1 MNRGTRSRLVRQ
13 RRILESASHV
23 FAENDYAEVSMEDIA
38 ERAEV
43 SRGTVYNYFN
53 SKDGL
58 YRRVLSE
65 RLGALMSRLEEVID
79 SEPDPVVNLRHC
91 VVQTFLFF
99 MKYPNLLLLW
109 RREELRRL
117 SLSGRN
123 DNREPIAD
131 HIVGVRDQLADMMRG
146 VFSEGSRAGIFRS
159 LDPGPTSQA
168 VLGAI
173 EGTAASMVG
182 VNVKDS
188 ITRKTVENLHNI
200 LSDGLLMKPQKV
212 RT

>member
-1 MNRGTRSRLVRQ
+1 VRNNEPGYE
-13 RRILESASHV
+13 IL
-23 FAENDYAEVSMEDIA
+23 SMEDIA

-58 YRRVLSE
+58 YRRVLTE
-65 RLGALMSRLEEVID
+65 RLGALMTRLEEVID

-109 RREELRRL
+109 RRDELRRL
-117 SLSGRN
+117 SFNGRN
-123 DNREPIAD
+123 GNHEPVAD
-131 HIVGVRDQLADMMRG
+131 HIVDVRDQLADMMQG
-146 VFSEGSRAGIFRS
+146 VFREGSRTGVFHS
-159 LDPGPTSQA
+159 LDPTSTAQA

-182 VNVKDS
+182 VSVKDK
-188 ITRKTVENLHNI
+188 ITRKAVENLHII
-200 LSDGLLMKPQKV
+200 LSEGLLMEPHKV
-212 RT
+212 SS

>member
-1 MNRGTRSRLVRQ
+1 MNRGTRSRLFRQ

-65 RLGALMSRLEEVID
+65 RLGALMTRLEDVID

-117 SLSGRN
+117 SLNGRN
-123 DNREPIAD
+123 DNHERIAD
-131 HIVGVRDQLADMMRG
+131 HIVDVRDQLADMMRG
-146 VFSEGSRAGIFRS
+146 VFSEGARTGVFHS
-159 LDPGPTSQA
+159 LDPASTSQA

-182 VNVKDS
+182 SSVKDM
-188 ITRKTVENLHNI
+188 ITRKAVENLHTI
-200 LSDGLLMKPQKV
+200 LSEGLLMKPHKV
-212 RT
+212 LS